1 MCVVFCVSNQR
12 PGRACVVV
20 AANAKGGAYPVDAH
34 RHASEGNLTE
44 LETQA
49 HISISSHHRL
59 IFIIVSSLGTPSVLP
74 IIRQSGADGHRAASR
89 REERGERRP
98 GQIGVPRMAPRS
110 HADACTQVVLQARV
124 GGLAGVVALGMK
136 TMKLPRC
143 SPFPVLSSS
152 LAFPWL
158 CERHACMYAEGGDE
172 CSPVSLAA
180 RKQGNPTSPDVKVS
194 AAGSEISHETGLER
208 RRGEAA

>member
-89 REERGERRP
+89 REERRETARSDRGAANGPAFPCRR
-98 GQIGVPRMAPRS
+98 M
-110 HADACTQVVLQARV
+110 HASRFASAGWRV
-124 GGLAGVVALGMK
+124 GGCGGVGHEDDEA
-136 TMKLPRC
+136 
-143 SPFPVLSSS
+143 SPVLSFPGALL
-152 LAFPWL
+152 LARL
-158 CERHACMYAEGGDE
+158 SMALRETCMYVCG
-172 CSPVSLAA
+172 
-180 RKQGNPTSPDVKVS
+180 RW
-194 AAGSEISHETGLER
+194 
-208 RRGEAA
+208 